1 MTQTAQT
8 EISATAIY
16 YVTDKATS
24 EKFFLVKSDS
34 CKNCYHEVRWNTERL
49 AWTCNGEHCQYQR
62 GGTTCKHA
70 RACSEVMQARRSASV
85 RLQAA
90 EERAAANLASAE
102 RFSPWHGSNPST
114 EVERPIDERGSLNGS
129 REFRLLR

>member
-1 MTQTAQT
+1 MKTQATIQ
-8 EISATAIY
+8 SAAIY
-16 YVTDKATS
+16 RVTDKVTG

-34 CKNCYHEVRWNTERL
+34 CRDCYHEVRWDSERL

-70 RACSEVMQARRSASV
+70 RAASEVMQARRHAAV

-90 EERAAANLASAE
+90 EERAVANLASAA
-102 RFSPWHGSNPST
+102 
-114 EVERPIDERGSLNGS
+114 RPIDERGSLNHTS
-129 REFRLLR
+129 RGFSLLR

>member
-16 YVTDKATS
+16 YVTDKRDGT
-24 EKFFLVKSDS
+24 KFFLVKSDS
-34 CKNCYHEVRWNTERL
+34 CRNCWHEVRWDTERL

-62 GGTTCKHA
+62 GGTTCKHS
-70 RACSEVMQARRSASV
+70 RACSEVMQARRRASV

-90 EERAAANLASAE
+90 EERAAANLASDAL
-102 RFSPWHGSNPST
+102 
-114 EVERPIDERGSLNGS
+114 PIDERGSLNHTARGFQLM
-129 REFRLLR
+129 R

>member
-1 MTQTAQT
+1 MTTTLKTQITA
-8 EISATAIY
+8 AAIY
-16 YVTDKATS
+16 RVTDKVTG

-34 CKNCYHEVRWNTERL
+34 CRDCYHEVRWDSERL

-70 RACSEVMQARRSASV
+70 RAASEVMQARRAAAV

-90 EERAAANLASAE
+90 EERAVANLASDDL
-102 RFSPWHGSNPST
+102 RFNAWHGSNYGA
-114 EVERPIDERGSLNGS
+114 ERPIDERGSLNYRNDG
-129 REFRLLR
+129 FRLMR